1 MKQQAETLFR
11 AIGAVGDDLIAR
23 ADEPVKKTPRIWVKW
38 AALAACCV
46 LVIGA
51 AAFVWPMF
59 HAGSSAPD
67 SAAPMTAES
76 AAQEE
81 KSAETAETAEMQDA
95 AEAPEPAAESAA
107 READTAAPAA
117 VVTLSVDTSTL
128 TRTSASFTLTSET
141 DEAVALHGDYTIET
155 LTDGEWT
162 ELPPMAAALQ
172 KQPDTGAFGEDA
184 CTLQINWSGRYGEL
198 PDGTYRLVQPILLP
212 DGSEDTVYAEFT
224 LE

>member
-23 ADEPVKKTPRIWVKW
+23 ADEPVKKAPRIWVKW

-67 SAAPMTAES
+67 TAAPMAADS

-81 KSAETAETAEMQDA
+81 KSADTAPMDA
-95 AEAPEPAAESAA
+95 AEAPEPAAEAA
-107 READTAAPAA
+107 AEEADTAAAA
-117 VVTLSVDTSTL
+117 SAVTLTVDASTL
-128 TRTSASFTLTSET
+128 MRTSASFTLTSET

-184 CTLQINWSGRYGEL
+184 CTLQINWSDRYGEL

-224 LE
+224 LG

>member
-23 ADEPVKKTPRIWVKW
+23 ADEPVKKAPRIWVKW

-51 AAFVWPMF
+51 ASFVWPMF

-67 SAAPMTAES
+67 TAAPMAADS

-81 KSAETAETAEMQDA
+81 KSADTAPMDA
-95 AEAPEPAAESAA
+95 AEAPEPAAEAA
-107 READTAAPAA
+107 AEEADTAAAA
-117 VVTLSVDTSTL
+117 SAVTLTVDASTL

-162 ELPPMAAALQ
+162 EVPALLTGLQ

-184 CTLQINWSGRYGEL
+184 CTLQIDWSGRYGEL

-224 LE
+224 LG

>member
-1 MKQQAETLFR
+1 MKEQTEKIFR
-11 AIGAVGDDLIAR
+11 AIGDVGDDLIER
-23 ADEPVKKTPRIWVKW
+23 ADRPVRKHAQVWVKW

-67 SAAPMTAES
+67 TAAPMAADS

-81 KSAETAETAEMQDA
+81 KSADTAPMDA
-95 AEAPEPAAESAA
+95 AEAPEPAAEAA
-107 READTAAPAA
+107 AEEADTAAAA
-117 VVTLSVDTSTL
+117 SAVTLTVDASTL
-128 TRTSASFTLTSET
+128 TRTSASFTLTSKT

-162 ELPPMAAALQ
+162 ELPPMVAALQ
-172 KQPDTGAFGEDA
+172 KQPDTGTFGEDA
-184 CTLQINWSGRYGEL
+184 CTLQINWSDRYGEL

-212 DGSEDTVYAEFT
+212 DGSEDTVFAEFT
-224 LE
+224 LG

>member
-23 ADEPVKKTPRIWVKW
+23 ADEPVKKAPRIWVKW

-81 KSAETAETAEMQDA
+81 KSAETAEMQD
-95 AEAPEPAAESAA
+95 AEAPEPAAEAA
-107 READTAAPAA
+107 AEEADTAAAA
-117 VVTLSVDTSTL
+117 SAVTLTVDTSTL

-155 LTDGEWT
+155 LADGEWT

-184 CTLQINWSGRYGEL
+184 CTLQIDWSGRYGEL

>member
-23 ADEPVKKTPRIWVKW
+23 ADEPVKKVPRVWVKW

-67 SAAPMTAES
+67 TTAPMAADS

-81 KSAETAETAEMQDA
+81 KSADTAPMDA
-95 AEAPEPAAESAA
+95 AEAPEPAAEAA
-107 READTAAPAA
+107 AEEADTAAAA
-117 VVTLSVDTSTL
+117 SAVTLTVDASTL

-162 ELPPMAAALQ
+162 EVPALLTGLQ
-172 KQPDTGAFGEDA
+172 KLPDTGAFGEDA
-184 CTLQINWSGRYGEL
+184 CTLQINWSDRYGEL

-224 LE
+224 LG

>member
-23 ADEPVKKTPRIWVKW
+23 ADEPIKKVPRVWVKW

-59 HAGSSAPD
+59 HAGSAAPD
-67 SAAPMTAES
+67 TAAPMAADS

-81 KSAETAETAEMQDA
+81 KSVDTAPMDA
-95 AEAPEPAAESAA
+95 AEALEPAAEAA
-107 READTAAPAA
+107 AEEADTVAAAS
-117 VVTLSVDTSTL
+117 VVTLTVDASTL
-128 TRTSASFTLTSET
+128 TRTSASFTITSET

-162 ELPPMAAALQ
+162 ELPLMAAALQ
-172 KQPDTGAFGEDA
+172 KQPDTGSFGEDA
-184 CTLQINWSGRYGEL
+184 CTLQINWSDRYGEL

-212 DGSEDTVYAEFT
+212 DSSEDTVYAEFT
-224 LE
+224 LG

>member
-23 ADEPVKKTPRIWVKW
+23 ADEPVKKAPRVWVKW

-67 SAAPMTAES
+67 SAAPMAADS

-81 KSAETAETAEMQDA
+81 KSAETAEMQDA

-107 READTAAPAA
+107 QEADTAAPAA

-155 LTDGEWT
+155 LMDGEWT

-184 CTLQINWSGRYGEL
+184 CTLQIDWSGRYGEL

-224 LE
+224 LG

>member
-23 ADEPVKKTPRIWVKW
+23 ADEPVKKAPRIWVKW

-67 SAAPMTAES
+67 TAAPMAADS

-81 KSAETAETAEMQDA
+81 KSADTAPMDA
-95 AEAPEPAAESAA
+95 AEAPEPAAEAA
-107 READTAAPAA
+107 AEDADTAAAA
-117 VVTLSVDTSTL
+117 SAVTLTVDASTL

-155 LTDGEWT
+155 LMDGEWT

-184 CTLQINWSGRYGEL
+184 CTLQIDWSGRYGEL

>member
-23 ADEPVKKTPRIWVKW
+23 ADEPVKKAPRIWVKW
-38 AALAACCV
+38 AALAASCV

-59 HAGSSAPD
+59 HAGSAAPD
-67 SAAPMTAES
+67 TAAPMAADS

-81 KSAETAETAEMQDA
+81 KSADTAPMDA
-95 AEAPEPAAESAA
+95 AEAPEPAAE
-107 READTAAPAA
+107 EADTAAAA
-117 VVTLSVDTSTL
+117 SAVTLTVDASTL

-155 LTDGEWT
+155 LTNGEWT

-184 CTLQINWSGRYGEL
+184 CTLQIDWSGRYGEL
-198 PDGTYRLVQPILLP
+198 PDGTYRLVQSILLP

-224 LE
+224 LG

>member
-23 ADEPVKKTPRIWVKW
+23 ADEPVKKTPRVWAKW

-59 HAGSSAPD
+59 HAGSTAPDTAAPMAAD
-67 SAAPMTAES
+67 SAAP
-76 AAQEE
+76 EE
-81 KSAETAETAEMQDA
+81 KSAETAPMDA
-95 AEAPEPAAESAA
+95 AEAPEPTADASAQEAE
-107 READTAAPAA
+107 PAA
-117 VVTLSVDTSTL
+117 AASAVTLTVDASTL
-128 TRTSASFTLTSET
+128 TRTSASFTLTSGT

-162 ELPPMAAALQ
+162 EVSPLVTALQ

-184 CTLQINWSGRYGEL
+184 CTLQVDWSDRYGEL
-198 PDGTYRLVQPILLP
+198 PDGIYRLVQPILLP

>member
-23 ADEPVKKTPRIWVKW
+23 ADEPVKKAPRIWVKW

-67 SAAPMTAES
+67 TAAPMAADS

-81 KSAETAETAEMQDA
+81 KSADTAPMDA
-95 AEAPEPAAESAA
+95 AEAPEPAAEAA
-107 READTAAPAA
+107 AEEADTAAAA
-117 VVTLSVDTSTL
+117 SAVTLTVDAFTL

-141 DEAVALHGDYTIET
+141 DEAVALHGDYPLAT

-184 CTLQINWSGRYGEL
+184 CTLQIDWSDRYGEL

-224 LE
+224 LG

>member
-1 MKQQAETLFR
+1 MKQQAEMLFR

-23 ADEPVKKTPRIWVKW
+23 ADEPVKKTPRVWAKW

-67 SAAPMTAES
+67 TAAPMTAES

-81 KSAETAETAEMQDA
+81 KSAETAEMQDA

-107 READTAAPAA
+107 RETDTAAPAA

-184 CTLQINWSGRYGEL
+184 CTLQIDWSGRYGEL

>member
-23 ADEPVKKTPRIWVKW
+23 ADEPVKKAPRIWVKW

-59 HAGSSAPD
+59 HAGSAAPD
-67 SAAPMTAES
+67 AAAPMAADS

-81 KSAETAETAEMQDA
+81 KSADTAPMDA
-95 AEAPEPAAESAA
+95 AEAPEPAAEAA
-107 READTAAPAA
+107 AEEADTAAAA
-117 VVTLSVDTSTL
+117 SAVTLTVDASTL

-162 ELPPMAAALQ
+162 EVPALLTGLQ

-184 CTLQINWSGRYGEL
+184 CTLQIDWSGRYGEL

-212 DGSEDTVYAEFT
+212 DGSEDTVCAEFT
-224 LE
+224 LG

>member
-23 ADEPVKKTPRIWVKW
+23 ADEPVKKAPHIWVKW

-67 SAAPMTAES
+67 TAAPMAADS

-81 KSAETAETAEMQDA
+81 KSADTAPMDA
-95 AEAPEPAAESAA
+95 AEAPEPAAEAA
-107 READTAAPAA
+107 AEEADTAAAA
-117 VVTLSVDTSTL
+117 SAVTLTVDASTL

-155 LTDGEWT
+155 LTDGEWA

-184 CTLQINWSGRYGEL
+184 CTLQIDWSGRYGEL

-224 LE
+224 LG

>member
-23 ADEPVKKTPRIWVKW
+23 ADEPVKKAPRIWVKC

-51 AAFVWPMF
+51 AAFVLPMF
-59 HAGSSAPD
+59 HAGSAAPDTAAPMAAD
-67 SAAPMTAES
+67 SAAP
-76 AAQEE
+76 EE
-81 KSAETAETAEMQDA
+81 KSAETAPQDA
-95 AEAPEPAAESAA
+95 AEAPEPAAEAA
-107 READTAAPAA
+107 AEEADTAAAA
-117 VVTLSVDTSTL
+117 SAVTLTVDASTL

-155 LTDGEWT
+155 LTDGAWT
-162 ELPPMAAALQ
+162 EVPELNTTLQ

-184 CTLQINWSGRYGEL
+184 CTLSVDWSDRYGEL

-212 DGSEDTVYAEFT
+212 DGSADTVYAEFT
-224 LE
+224 LG

>member
-51 AAFVWPMF
+51 AAFVLPMF

-67 SAAPMTAES
+67 TAAPMAADS

-81 KSAETAETAEMQDA
+81 KSADTAPMDA
-95 AEAPEPAAESAA
+95 AEAPEPAAEAA
-107 READTAAPAA
+107 AEEADTAAAA
-117 VVTLSVDTSTL
+117 SAVTLTVDASTL

-141 DEAVALHGDYTIET
+141 DEAIALHGDYTIET

-162 ELPPMAAALQ
+162 EVPELNTTLQ

-184 CTLQINWSGRYGEL
+184 CTLSVDWSDRYGEL

-224 LE
+224 LG

>member
-1 MKQQAETLFR
+1 MKEQTEKIFR
-11 AIGAVGDDLIAR
+11 AIGDVGDDLIER
-23 ADEPVKKTPRIWVKW
+23 ADRPVRKHAQVWVKW
-38 AALAACCV
+38 AALAACCA

-51 AAFVWPMF
+51 AAFIVPMF
-59 HAGSSAPD
+59 HAGSAAPD
-67 SAAPMTAES
+67 TAAPMAADS

-81 KSAETAETAEMQDA
+81 KSADTAPMDA
-95 AEAPEPAAESAA
+95 AEAPEPAAEAA
-107 READTAAPAA
+107 AEEADTAAAA
-117 VVTLSVDTSTL
+117 SAVTLTVDASTL

-162 ELPPMAAALQ
+162 EVPALLTGLQ

-184 CTLQINWSGRYGEL
+184 CTLSVDWSGRYGEL

-212 DGSEDTVYAEFT
+212 DGSEDTVCAEFT
-224 LE
+224 LG

>member
-23 ADEPVKKTPRIWVKW
+23 ADEPVKKAPRIWVKW

-51 AAFVWPMF
+51 VAFVWPMF

-67 SAAPMTAES
+67 TAAPMAADS

-81 KSAETAETAEMQDA
+81 KSADTAPMDA
-95 AEAPEPAAESAA
+95 AEAPEPAAEAA
-107 READTAAPAA
+107 AEEADTAAAA
-117 VVTLSVDTSTL
+117 SAVTLTVDASTL

-184 CTLQINWSGRYGEL
+184 CTLQIDWSDRYGEL

-224 LE
+224 LG

>member
-23 ADEPVKKTPRIWVKW
+23 ADEPVKKAPRVWVKW

-67 SAAPMTAES
+67 SAAPMAADS

-81 KSAETAETAEMQDA
+81 KSAETAEMQDA

-107 READTAAPAA
+107 QEADTAAPAA
-117 VVTLSVDTSTL
+117 VVTLSVDPSTR

-155 LTDGEWT
+155 LMDGEWT

-184 CTLQINWSGRYGEL
+184 CTLQIDWSGRYGEL

-224 LE
+224 LG

>member
-23 ADEPVKKTPRIWVKW
+23 ADEPVKKAPRVWVKW

-51 AAFVWPMF
+51 AAFVLPMF

-67 SAAPMTAES
+67 SAAPMAADS
-76 AAQEE
+76 AVSEE
-81 KSAETAETAEMQDA
+81 RSAETAPQDA
-95 AEAPEPAAESAA
+95 AEAPEPTAEAAAQ
-107 READTAAPAA
+107 EADTAAAA
-117 VVTLSVDTSTL
+117 SAVTLTVDASTL
-128 TRTSASFTLTSET
+128 TRTSASFTLASGT
-141 DEAVALHGDYTIET
+141 DEAVALNGNYTIET

-162 ELPPMAAALQ
+162 EASPLDAALQ

-184 CTLQINWSGRYGEL
+184 CTLQIDWSGRYGEL
-198 PDGTYRLVQPILLP
+198 PDGIYRLVQPILLP
-212 DGSEDTVYAEFT
+212 DGSEDTIYAEFT
-224 LE
+224 LG

>member
-23 ADEPVKKTPRIWVKW
+23 ADEPVKKAPRIWVKW

-59 HAGSSAPD
+59 HAGSAAPD
-67 SAAPMTAES
+67 TAAPMAADS

-81 KSAETAETAEMQDA
+81 KSADTAPMDA
-95 AEAPEPAAESAA
+95 AEAPEPTAEAAAEEASA
-107 READTAAPAA
+107 
-117 VVTLSVDTSTL
+117 VTLTVDASTL
-128 TRTSASFTLTSET
+128 TRTSASFTLTSEA
-141 DEAVALHGDYTIET
+141 DEAVALHGAYTIET

-224 LE
+224 LG

>member
-23 ADEPVKKTPRIWVKW
+23 ADEPVKKVPRVWVKW

-67 SAAPMTAES
+67 TAAPMAADS

-81 KSAETAETAEMQDA
+81 KSADTAPMDA
-95 AEAPEPAAESAA
+95 AEPPEPAAEAA
-107 READTAAPAA
+107 AEEADTAAAA
-117 VVTLSVDTSTL
+117 SAVTLTVDASTL

-162 ELPPMAAALQ
+162 EVPALLTGLQ
-172 KQPDTGAFGEDA
+172 KLPDTGAFGEDA
-184 CTLQINWSGRYGEL
+184 CTLQINWSDRYGEL

-224 LE
+224 LG